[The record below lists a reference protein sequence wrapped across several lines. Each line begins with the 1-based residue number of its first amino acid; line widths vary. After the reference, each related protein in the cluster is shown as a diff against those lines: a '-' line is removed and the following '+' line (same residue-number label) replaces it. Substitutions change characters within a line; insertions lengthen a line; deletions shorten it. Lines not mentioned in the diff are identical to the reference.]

1 MQIVLTSATFCL
13 AIVSCICSIFGMN
26 LNNTHQSS
34 YQDFLVVTWTSVIG
48 CVIIFTGILAFMHW
62 AKLF

>member
-1 MQIVLTSATFCL
+1 
-13 AIVSCICSIFGMN
+13 MN

-48 CVIIFTGILAFMHW
+48 CGIIFTGIVAFMHW